1 MTEPDLLNQAISDAY
16 DETPYVS
23 NAISHSAPGQLRA
36 VAHLFGHAAPP
47 LNQARV
53 LEIGCAAGGNLL
65 PFAAAHPDAKIV
77 GVDLSS
83 AQVSEGRQVI
93 ERLGLRNI
101 ELLAMSLTDITPDF
115 GQFDY
120 IITHGVYSW
129 IPAEVREGLMRVCR
143 ENLAPAG
150 VAYISYNT
158 YPGWKVS
165 EVVRDALVL
174 GTFGASTS
182 AEKLTKAREILSML
196 EHGTAESNAQAIA
209 IRHLAQHLR
218 SQPNHYLQHEYLEA
232 VNSPCYFL
240 EFVAQAQQHGLAYL
254 ADAMPETS
262 ISTNYG
268 NHVAAH
274 HQQVSQGFDRA
285 VREQFLDIAIGRQFR
300 RSLLVHAEQAANAL
314 EQPEASGFAD
324 MHFTALLDLAPP
336 DATDSPPDEHR
347 YQGRT
352 GKTLTTS
359 DPGLIALVN
368 RLRLAWPATVPFS
381 ELRSLVRPHATGLR
395 EEELD
400 TTIYV
405 HLVTLLNM
413 GALQYRLE
421 PAPYQDR
428 ISAKPRLIPGLA
440 SLLATQQTQ
449 VGAYNLWHQTLNP
462 PTDEIIKFVM
472 DRLDGKQPLVALR
485 NQLRTALAANKLRHP
500 SGQSVKNATNLDAI
514 AQDLLKQV
522 LANLQKMAVLH

>member
-1 MTEPDLLNQAISDAY
+1 MTEPDLLNQAISNAY

-182 AEKLTKAREILSML
+182 AS
-196 EHGTAESNAQAIA
+196 
-209 IRHLAQHLR
+209 
-218 SQPNHYLQHEYLEA
+218 
-232 VNSPCYFL
+232 
-240 EFVAQAQQHGLAYL
+240 
-254 ADAMPETS
+254 
-262 ISTNYG
+262 
-268 NHVAAH
+268 
-274 HQQVSQGFDRA
+274 
-285 VREQFLDIAIGRQFR
+285 
-300 RSLLVHAEQAANAL
+300 
-314 EQPEASGFAD
+314 
-324 MHFTALLDLAPP
+324 
-336 DATDSPPDEHR
+336 
-347 YQGRT
+347 
-352 GKTLTTS
+352 
-359 DPGLIALVN
+359 
-368 RLRLAWPATVPFS
+368 
-381 ELRSLVRPHATGLR
+381 
-395 EEELD
+395 
-400 TTIYV
+400 
-405 HLVTLLNM
+405 
-413 GALQYRLE
+413 
-421 PAPYQDR
+421 
-428 ISAKPRLIPGLA
+428 
-440 SLLATQQTQ
+440 
-449 VGAYNLWHQTLNP
+449 
-462 PTDEIIKFVM
+462 
-472 DRLDGKQPLVALR
+472 
-485 NQLRTALAANKLRHP
+485 
-500 SGQSVKNATNLDAI
+500 
-514 AQDLLKQV
+514 
-522 LANLQKMAVLH
+522 